1 MAYCFFFSFLTNNV
15 IIILA
20 IIMVLHHLSDRDFLG
35 SLVGKKKKKK
45 KNLLAIQ
52 AIQETQVQSLS
63 QEDSLEKELA
73 THSSILTW
81 KIPWT
86 EEPGGLQSVESQES
100 DDLVTKPP
108 NRNGEMNTS
117 QLSAINH
124 STL

>member
-1 MAYCFFFSFLTNNV
+1 
-15 IIILA
+15 
-20 IIMVLHHLSDRDFLG
+20 MVLHHLSDRDFLG

-45 KNLLAIQ
+45 KNMLSIQ
-52 AIQETQVQSLS
+52 AIQE
-63 QEDSLEKELA
+63 